1 MRSHSATCYL
11 AFVVGLL
18 LSAPGA
24 WAKLEFNRDVRLIL
38 SDKCFACHG
47 FDAKTREAGLRL
59 DTEEG
64 AYSLKDGVQAIKPGD
79 LQGSEVWHRITH
91 VDEDEVMPPPESN
104 KSLTKEEREVLKRWI
119 EDGGKYQAHWA
130 FVPPKKMAPPVVLGA
145 RNPIDQFIGARLEE
159 EELSFSPEADRT
171 TLIRRVTLDL
181 TGLPPTPQQLDQ
193 FLNDAA
199 PGAYERLVDRLM
211 ATRDYAERRAQD
223 WLDLAR
229 YADTRGFADDKMRQ
243 IWPYRDWV
251 VRALHRN
258 MPFDQF
264 TIEQLAGDMLPN
276 ATDEQR
282 IATGFHRNAPQARG
296 VTYPVEEYRLKGVTD
311 RVNTTG
317 KVWLLSLIHI

>member
-1 MRSHSATCYL
+1 MSSHSAASNL
-11 AFVVGLL
+11 AFAASLL
-18 LSAPGA
+18 LFAPGV
-24 WAKLEFNRDVRLIL
+24 WAKLEFNRDIRPIL

-47 FDAKTREAGLRL
+47 FDAKTREGGLRL

-199 PGAYERLVDRLM
+199 PGGYERLVDRLM
-211 ATRDYAERRAQD
+211 ASRD
-223 WLDLAR
+223 
-229 YADTRGFADDKMRQ
+229 
-243 IWPYRDWV
+243 
-251 VRALHRN
+251 
-258 MPFDQF
+258 
-264 TIEQLAGDMLPN
+264 
-276 ATDEQR
+276 
-282 IATGFHRNAPQARG
+282 
-296 VTYPVEEYRLKGVTD
+296 
-311 RVNTTG
+311 
-317 KVWLLSLIHI
+317 